1 MIERVEADLRRARL
15 DRDAA
20 RVGVLSLLLAALRDA
35 AKEAGGTLDE
45 TAALAVVRRERK
57 RRDEAAAS
65 FREGARDEQ
74 VAEEEAAG
82 RVIEAYLPQA
92 LSDEELER
100 LVDEAVRETGA
111 SSPRDMGAVM
121 KAVMVR
127 SGGRADGR
135 TVSGLVRARLGG

>member
-121 KAVMVR
+121 KAVMAR